1 MNNFEFIKKCTRTE
15 LAKLLVEYAE
25 TVFKDA
31 EKDTYVQKIINAET
45 FLTSQ
50 IDTKKR
56 IAYDK

>member
-1 MNNFEFIKKCTRTE
+1 MNNFEFVKKCTRTE

-25 TVFKDA
+25 TIFK
-31 EKDTYVQKIINAET
+31 EVENGSYVQKVINAET

-56 IAYDK
+56 TTYEK

>member
-25 TVFKDA
+25 TVFKYA
-31 EKDTYVQKIINAET
+31 EKDTYVQKVINAET

>member
-1 MNNFEFIKKCTRTE
+1 MNNFEFVKKCTRTE

-25 TVFKDA
+25 TIFK
-31 EKDTYVQKIINAET
+31 EVENGSYVQKVINAET

-56 IAYDK
+56 TNYEK

>member
-1 MNNFEFIKKCTRTE
+1 MNNFEFVKKCTRTE

-25 TVFKDA
+25 TIFKEVENDS
-31 EKDTYVQKIINAET
+31 YVKKVINAET

-56 IAYDK
+56 TTYEK

>member
-25 TVFKDA
+25 TIFK
-31 EKDTYVQKIINAET
+31 EVENGSYVQKVINAET

-56 IAYDK
+56 TTYEK

>member
-1 MNNFEFIKKCTRTE
+1 MNNFEFVKKCTRTE

-25 TVFKDA
+25 TIFK
-31 EKDTYVQKIINAET
+31 EVENGSYVQKVINAET

-56 IAYDK
+56 ITYEK

>member
-25 TVFKDA
+25 TVFKDV
-31 EKDTYVQKIINAET
+31 EKDTYVQKVINAET

>member
-31 EKDTYVQKIINAET
+31 EKDTYVQKVINAET

>member
-1 MNNFEFIKKCTRTE
+1 MNNFEFVKKCTRTE

-25 TVFKDA
+25 TIFKEVKNDS
-31 EKDTYVQKIINAET
+31 YVQKVINAET

-56 IAYDK
+56 ATYEK